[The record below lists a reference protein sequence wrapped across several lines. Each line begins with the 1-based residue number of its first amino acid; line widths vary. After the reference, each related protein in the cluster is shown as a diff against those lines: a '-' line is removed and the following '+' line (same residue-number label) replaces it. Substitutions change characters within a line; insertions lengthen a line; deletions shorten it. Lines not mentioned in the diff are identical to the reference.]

1 MPALLLV
8 VLVFS
13 RRENT
18 NTTSSLS
25 LSLCPNNKKADLCGQ
40 DRARVHHPTEKHS
53 RSARAGGSAVRV
65 REGEREGKKRER
77 REKGERKAEP

>member
-1 MPALLLV
+1 
-8 VLVFS
+8 
-13 RRENT
+13 
-18 NTTSSLS
+18 
-25 LSLCPNNKKADLCGQ
+25 
-40 DRARVHHPTEKHS
+40 VHHPTEKHS